1 MSKQTLA
8 LVKWGLRMV
17 AWAFGVMVVVLV
29 GLHLVSGLIAL
40 IGGSRMSLFDFG
52 DFLAGEV
59 YRAWNMAVL
68 IFALCFPYT
77 IFKWGLQYNI
87 TRRHIWLANSCLLL
101 VLVVTSWGLALLK
114 NLFFYSTHHLS
125 HFADGA
131 GWTLLTILVG
141 VVTVAT
147 LGAGFALLNRLWK
160 WIVGIGGPIVLI
172 FIMVTLVRF
181 LFVTLHLDP
190 ATVFGS
196 LQFLATHPFTVVM
209 IGIFLWLAVMVAL
222 NYCFFMKMQLRRD

>member
-17 AWAFGVMVVVLV
+17 AWAFGVVVVVLV

-40 IGGSRMSLFDFG
+40 IGSGRMSLFDFG

-59 YRAWNMAVL
+59 YGAWNMAVL

-196 LQFLATHPFTVVM
+196 LQFLATHTAVM
-209 IGIFLWLAVMVAL
+209 IGIFLWLAVMVVL

>member
-8 LVKWGLRMV
+8 LVKWGLRMA

-77 IFKWGLQYNI
+77 IFKLGQQYSI
-87 TRRHIWLANSCLLL
+87 TRRHIWLANACLLL

-114 NLFFYSTHHLS
+114 NLFLYSTHHLS

-147 LGAGFALLNRLWK
+147 IGAGFALLNRLWK
-160 WIVGIGGPIVLI
+160 WIVVIGGPIVLI
-172 FIMVTLVRF
+172 FIMVSLVRF

-196 LQFLATHPFTVVM
+196 LQFLATHTAVM

>member
-17 AWAFGVMVVVLV
+17 AWAFGVVVAVLV

-59 YRAWNMAVL
+59 YGAWNMAVL

-141 VVTVAT
+141 VVIVAT

-196 LQFLATHPFTVVM
+196 LQFLATHTAVM

>member
-17 AWAFGVMVVVLV
+17 AWAFGVVVAVLV

-59 YRAWNMAVL
+59 YGAWNMAVL

-172 FIMVTLVRF
+172 FIMVSLVRF

-196 LQFLATHPFTVVM
+196 LQFLATHTAVM

>member
-8 LVKWGLRMV
+8 LVKWGLRMA

-59 YRAWNMAVL
+59 YGAWNMAVL

-147 LGAGFALLNRLWK
+147 IGAGFALLNRLWK

-172 FIMVTLVRF
+172 FIMVSLVRF

-196 LQFLATHPFTVVM
+196 LQFLATHTAVM

>member
-59 YRAWNMAVL
+59 YGAWNMAVL

-77 IFKWGLQYNI
+77 IFKLGQQYSI
-87 TRRHIWLANSCLLL
+87 TRRHIWLANACLLL

-172 FIMVTLVRF
+172 FIMVSLVRF

-196 LQFLATHPFTVVM
+196 LRFLATHTAVM

>member
-29 GLHLVSGLIAL
+29 GLNLVSGLIAL

-77 IFKWGLQYNI
+77 IFKLGQQYSI
-87 TRRHIWLANSCLLL
+87 TRRHIWLANACLLL

-114 NLFFYSTHHLS
+114 NLFLYSTHHLS

-147 LGAGFALLNRLWK
+147 IGAGFALLNRLWK

-172 FIMVTLVRF
+172 FIMVSLVRF

-196 LQFLATHPFTVVM
+196 LQFLATHTAVM

>member
-59 YRAWNMAVL
+59 YGAWNMAVL

-114 NLFFYSTHHLS
+114 NLFLYSTHHLS

-147 LGAGFALLNRLWK
+147 IGAGFALLNRLWK

-196 LQFLATHPFTVVM
+196 LQFLATHTAVM

>member
-17 AWAFGVMVVVLV
+17 AWAFGVVVAVLV

-59 YRAWNMAVL
+59 YGAWNMAVL

-77 IFKWGLQYNI
+77 IFKLGQQYSI
-87 TRRHIWLANSCLLL
+87 TRRHIWLANACLLL

-114 NLFFYSTHHLS
+114 NLFLYSTHHLS

-196 LQFLATHPFTVVM
+196 LQFLATHTAVM

>member
-29 GLHLVSGLIAL
+29 GLNLVSGLIAL

-77 IFKWGLQYNI
+77 IFKLGQQYSI
-87 TRRHIWLANSCLLL
+87 TRRHIWLANACLLL

-114 NLFFYSTHHLS
+114 NLFLYSTHHLS

-147 LGAGFALLNRLWK
+147 IGAGFALLNRLWK

-172 FIMVTLVRF
+172 FIMVSLVRF

-196 LQFLATHPFTVVM
+196 LQFLATHTAAM

>member
-77 IFKWGLQYNI
+77 IFKLGQQYSI
-87 TRRHIWLANSCLLL
+87 TRRHIWLANACLLL

-114 NLFFYSTHHLS
+114 NLFLYSTHHLS

-147 LGAGFALLNRLWK
+147 IGAGFALLNRLWK

-172 FIMVTLVRF
+172 FIMVSLVRF

-196 LQFLATHPFTVVM
+196 LQFLATHTAVM

>member
-17 AWAFGVMVVVLV
+17 AWAFGVVVVVLV

-40 IGGSRMSLFDFG
+40 IGSSRMSLFDFG

-59 YRAWNMAVL
+59 YGAWNMAVL

-160 WIVGIGGPIVLI
+160 WIVGIGGPIILI

-190 ATVFGS
+190 ATVFSS
-196 LQFLATHPFTVVM
+196 LQFLATHTAVM

>member
-40 IGGSRMSLFDFG
+40 IGSSRMSLFDFG

-59 YRAWNMAVL
+59 YGAWNMAVL

-114 NLFFYSTHHLS
+114 NLFLYSTHHLS

-196 LQFLATHPFTVVM
+196 LQFLATHTAVM

>member
-17 AWAFGVMVVVLV
+17 AWAFGVVVAVLV

-40 IGGSRMSLFDFG
+40 IGSSRMSLFDFG

-59 YRAWNMAVL
+59 YGAWNMAVL

-114 NLFFYSTHHLS
+114 NLSLYSTHHLS

-147 LGAGFALLNRLWK
+147 IGAGFALLNRLWK

-172 FIMVTLVRF
+172 FIMVSLVRF

-196 LQFLATHPFTVVM
+196 LQFLATHTAVM

>member
-17 AWAFGVMVVVLV
+17 AWAFGVVVAVLV

-59 YRAWNMAVL
+59 YGAWNMTVL

-196 LQFLATHPFTVVM
+196 LQFLATHTAVM

>member
-17 AWAFGVMVVVLV
+17 AWAFGVVVAVLV

-59 YRAWNMAVL
+59 YGAWNMAVL

-196 LQFLATHPFTVVM
+196 LQFLATHTAVM

>member
-17 AWAFGVMVVVLV
+17 AWAFGVVVAVLV

-59 YRAWNMAVL
+59 YGAWNMAVL

-77 IFKWGLQYNI
+77 IFKLGQQYSI
-87 TRRHIWLANSCLLL
+87 TRRHIWLANACLLL

-114 NLFFYSTHHLS
+114 NLFFYSTHYLS

-172 FIMVTLVRF
+172 FIMVSLVRF

-196 LQFLATHPFTVVM
+196 LRFLATHTAVM

>member
-17 AWAFGVMVVVLV
+17 AWAFGVVVAVLV

-59 YRAWNMAVL
+59 YGAWNMAVL

-114 NLFFYSTHHLS
+114 NLFFYLTHHLS

-131 GWTLLTILVG
+131 GWTLLAILVG

-160 WIVGIGGPIVLI
+160 WIIGIGGPIVLI

-196 LQFLATHPFTVVM
+196 LQFLATHTAVM

>member
-17 AWAFGVMVVVLV
+17 AWAFGVVVAVLV

-59 YRAWNMAVL
+59 YGAWNMAVL

-77 IFKWGLQYNI
+77 IFKLGQQYSI
-87 TRRHIWLANSCLLL
+87 TRRHIWLANACLLL

-114 NLFFYSTHHLS
+114 NLFLYSTHHLS

-147 LGAGFALLNRLWK
+147 IGAGFALLNRLWK

-172 FIMVTLVRF
+172 FIMVSLVRF

-196 LQFLATHPFTVVM
+196 LQFLATHTAVM

>member
-59 YRAWNMAVL
+59 YGAWNMAVL

-87 TRRHIWLANSCLLL
+87 TRRHTWLANSCLLL

-114 NLFFYSTHHLS
+114 NLFLYSTHHLS
-125 HFADGA
+125 YFADGA

-147 LGAGFALLNRLWK
+147 IGAGFALLNRLWK

-196 LQFLATHPFTVVM
+196 LQFLATHTAVM

>member
-8 LVKWGLRMV
+8 LVKWGLRMA

-59 YRAWNMAVL
+59 YGAWNMAVL

-196 LQFLATHPFTVVM
+196 LQFLATHTAAM

>member
-17 AWAFGVMVVVLV
+17 AWAFGVVVVVLV

-40 IGGSRMSLFDFG
+40 IGSGRMSLFDFG

-59 YRAWNMAVL
+59 YGAWNMAVL

-114 NLFFYSTHHLS
+114 NLFLYSTHHLS

-147 LGAGFALLNRLWK
+147 IGAGFALLNRLWK

-172 FIMVTLVRF
+172 FIMVSLVRF

-196 LQFLATHPFTVVM
+196 LQFLATHTAVM

>member
-8 LVKWGLRMV
+8 LVKWGLRMA
-17 AWAFGVMVVVLV
+17 AWAFGVVVVVLV

-77 IFKWGLQYNI
+77 IFKLGQQYSI
-87 TRRHIWLANSCLLL
+87 TRRHIWLANACLLL

-114 NLFFYSTHHLS
+114 NLFLYSTHHLS

-147 LGAGFALLNRLWK
+147 IGAGFALLNRLWK

-172 FIMVTLVRF
+172 FIMVSLVRF

-196 LQFLATHPFTVVM
+196 LQFLATHTAVM

>member
-17 AWAFGVMVVVLV
+17 AWAFGVVVAVLV

-59 YRAWNMAVL
+59 YGAWNMAVL

-147 LGAGFALLNRLWK
+147 IGAGFALLNRLWK

-196 LQFLATHPFTVVM
+196 LQFLATHTAVM

>member
-29 GLHLVSGLIAL
+29 GLHLVSVLIAL
-40 IGGSRMSLFDFG
+40 IGSGRMSLFDFG

-59 YRAWNMAVL
+59 YGAWNMAVL

-147 LGAGFALLNRLWK
+147 IGAGFALLNRLWK

-172 FIMVTLVRF
+172 FIMVSLVRF

-196 LQFLATHPFTVVM
+196 LQFLATHTAVM

>member
-17 AWAFGVMVVVLV
+17 AWAFGVVVAVLV

-59 YRAWNMAVL
+59 YGAWNMAVL

-147 LGAGFALLNRLWK
+147 LGAGFALLSRLWK

-172 FIMVTLVRF
+172 FIMVSLVRF

-196 LQFLATHPFTVVM
+196 LQFLATHTAVM

>member
-40 IGGSRMSLFDFG
+40 IGSSRMSLFDFG

-59 YRAWNMAVL
+59 YGAWNMAVL

-114 NLFFYSTHHLS
+114 NLFLYSTHHLS

-147 LGAGFALLNRLWK
+147 IGAGFALLNRLWK
-160 WIVGIGGPIVLI
+160 WIIGIGGPIVLI
-172 FIMVTLVRF
+172 FIMVSLVRF

-196 LQFLATHPFTVVM
+196 LQFLATHTAVM

>member
-17 AWAFGVMVVVLV
+17 AWAFGVVVAVLV

-59 YRAWNMAVL
+59 YGAWNMAVL

-77 IFKWGLQYNI
+77 IFKLGQQYSI
-87 TRRHIWLANSCLLL
+87 TRRHIWLANACLLL

-114 NLFFYSTHHLS
+114 NLFLYSTHHLS
-125 HFADGA
+125 YFADGA

-172 FIMVTLVRF
+172 FIMVSLVRF

-196 LQFLATHPFTVVM
+196 LRFLATHTAVM

>member
-40 IGGSRMSLFDFG
+40 IGSGRMSLFDFG

-59 YRAWNMAVL
+59 YGAWNMAVL

-196 LQFLATHPFTVVM
+196 LQFLATHTAVM

>member
-8 LVKWGLRMV
+8 LVKWGLRMA

-52 DFLAGEV
+52 NFLAGEA
-59 YRAWNMAVL
+59 YGAWNAAVL

-77 IFKWGLQYNI
+77 IFKLGQQYNI
-87 TRRHIWLANSCLLL
+87 TRRHIWLANACLLL

-114 NLFFYSTHHLS
+114 NLFFYLTHHLS

-131 GWTLLTILVG
+131 GWTLLAILVG

-160 WIVGIGGPIVLI
+160 WIIGIGGPIVLI

-181 LFVTLHLDP
+181 LFVTLRLDP

-196 LQFLATHPFTVVM
+196 LQFLATHTAVM

>member
-17 AWAFGVMVVVLV
+17 AWAFGVVVAVLV

-59 YRAWNMAVL
+59 YGAWNMAVL

-114 NLFFYSTHHLS
+114 NLFFYLTHHLS

-131 GWTLLTILVG
+131 GWPLLEILVG

-196 LQFLATHPFTVVM
+196 LQFLATHTAVM

>member
-17 AWAFGVMVVVLV
+17 AWAFGVVVAVLV

-40 IGGSRMSLFDFG
+40 IGVSRMSLFDFG

-59 YRAWNMAVL
+59 YGAWNMAVL

-114 NLFFYSTHHLS
+114 NLFLYSTHHLS

-147 LGAGFALLNRLWK
+147 IGAGFALLNRLWK

-172 FIMVTLVRF
+172 FIMVSLVRF

-196 LQFLATHPFTVVM
+196 LQFLATHTAVM

>member
-8 LVKWGLRMV
+8 LVKWGLRMA

-59 YRAWNMAVL
+59 YGAWNMAVL

-114 NLFFYSTHHLS
+114 NLFLYSTHHLS

-147 LGAGFALLNRLWK
+147 IGAGFALLNRLWK

-172 FIMVTLVRF
+172 FIMVSLVRF

-196 LQFLATHPFTVVM
+196 LQFLATHTAVM

>member
-17 AWAFGVMVVVLV
+17 AWAFGVVVAVLV

-77 IFKWGLQYNI
+77 IFKLGQQYSI

-114 NLFFYSTHHLS
+114 NLFLYSTHHLS

-147 LGAGFALLNRLWK
+147 IGAGFALLNRLWK

-172 FIMVTLVRF
+172 FIMVSLVRF

-196 LQFLATHPFTVVM
+196 LQFLATHTAVM

>member
-17 AWAFGVMVVVLV
+17 AWAFGVVVAVMV

-59 YRAWNMAVL
+59 YGAWNMAVL

-77 IFKWGLQYNI
+77 IFKLGQQYSI
-87 TRRHIWLANSCLLL
+87 TRRHIWLANACLLL

-196 LQFLATHPFTVVM
+196 LRFLATHTAVM

>member
-17 AWAFGVMVVVLV
+17 AWAFGVVVVVLV

-40 IGGSRMSLFDFG
+40 IGSSRMSLFDFG

-59 YRAWNMAVL
+59 YGAWNMAVL

-196 LQFLATHPFTVVM
+196 LQFLATHTAVM
-209 IGIFLWLAVMVAL
+209 IGIFLWLAVMVVL

>member
-17 AWAFGVMVVVLV
+17 AWAFGVVVAVLV

-59 YRAWNMAVL
+59 YGAWNMAVL

-77 IFKWGLQYNI
+77 IFKLGQQYSI

-114 NLFFYSTHHLS
+114 NLFLYSTHHLS

-147 LGAGFALLNRLWK
+147 IGAGFALLNRLWK

-196 LQFLATHPFTVVM
+196 LQFLATHTAVM

>member
-17 AWAFGVMVVVLV
+17 AWAFGVVVVVLV

-40 IGGSRMSLFDFG
+40 IGNSRMSLFDFG

-59 YRAWNMAVL
+59 YGAWNMAVL

-114 NLFFYSTHHLS
+114 NLFLYSTHHLS

-147 LGAGFALLNRLWK
+147 IGAGFALLNRLWK

-172 FIMVTLVRF
+172 FIMVSLVRF

-196 LQFLATHPFTVVM
+196 LQFLATHTAVM

>member
-17 AWAFGVMVVVLV
+17 AWAFGVVVAVLV

-59 YRAWNMAVL
+59 YGAWNMAVL
-68 IFALCFPYT
+68 IFALCFPYM

-196 LQFLATHPFTVVM
+196 LQFLATHTAVM

>member
-17 AWAFGVMVVVLV
+17 AWAFGVVVVVLV

-59 YRAWNMAVL
+59 YGAWNMAVL

-77 IFKWGLQYNI
+77 IFKLGQQYSI
-87 TRRHIWLANSCLLL
+87 TRRHIWLANACLLL

-114 NLFFYSTHHLS
+114 NLFSYSTHHLS

-196 LQFLATHPFTVVM
+196 LQFLATHTAVM